1 MQHRRSDLPLR
12 YQRALRAG
20 APGTQSRRPG
30 LGSRNPNI
38 SISTITI
45 DEVIFGLTLRSNV
58 RVLAWFE
65 DFLTSSC
72 QVLDVTPAV
81 ARLAGAMRARLAGRG
96 QVRTQADML
105 IAASAAAHGLTLVTR
120 NTKDFTGCGISV
132 LNPFRGKG

>member
-1 MQHRRSDLPLR
+1 VTYLCDTNVLSELARP
-12 YQRALRAG
+12 
-20 APGTQSRRPG
+20 APNPG
-30 LGSRNPNI
+30 VLAWAAETRNVN
-38 SISTITI
+38 ISTITI
-45 DEVIFGLTLRSNV
+45 NEVIFGLTLRPNA

-65 DFLTSSC
+65 EFLANSC

-120 NTKDFTGCGISV
+120 NTKDFIGCGINV

>member
-1 MQHRRSDLPLR
+1 VTYLCDTNVLSELARP
-12 YQRALRAG
+12 
-20 APGTQSRRPG
+20 APNPG
-30 LGSRNPNI
+30 VLAWAAEI
-38 SISTITI
+38 KTVSISTITI
-45 DEVIFGLTLRSNV
+45 DEIIFGLTLRPNV

-65 DFLTSSC
+65 DFVASSC
-72 QVLDVTPAV
+72 HVLDVTPAV

-120 NTKDFTGCGISV
+120 NIKDFTGCGIDV

>member
-1 MQHRRSDLPLR
+1 VTFLCDTNVLSELARP
-12 YQRALRAG
+12 
-20 APGTQSRRPG
+20 APNPG
-30 LGSRNPNI
+30 VLLWAEEIRVV

-45 DEVIFGLTLRSNV
+45 DEVIFGLTLRPNA

-65 DFLTSSC
+65 DFVAKSC

-81 ARLAGAMRARLAGRG
+81 ARAAGAMRARLAGRG

-105 IAASAAAHGLTLVTR
+105 IAASAAAHGLTVVTR

>member
-1 MQHRRSDLPLR
+1 VTYLCDTNVLSELARP
-12 YQRALRAG
+12 
-20 APGTQSRRPG
+20 APNPG
-30 LGSRNPNI
+30 VLAWAAETRNV

-45 DEVIFGLTLRSNV
+45 DEVIFGLTLRPNA

-65 DFLTSSC
+65 EFLANSC

-120 NTKDFTGCGISV
+120 NTKDFSGCGIDL

>member
-1 MQHRRSDLPLR
+1 VTYLCDTNVLSELARP
-12 YQRALRAG
+12 
-20 APGTQSRRPG
+20 APNPG
-30 LGSRNPNI
+30 VLAWAAETKAV

-45 DEVIFGLTLRSNV
+45 DEIIFGLTLRPSV

-65 DFLTSSC
+65 DFVASSC
-72 QVLDVTPAV
+72 HVLDVTPAV

-120 NTKDFTGCGISV
+120 NIKDFTGCGIDV

>member
-1 MQHRRSDLPLR
+1 VTYLCDTNVLSELARP
-12 YQRALRAG
+12 
-20 APGTQSRRPG
+20 APNPG
-30 LGSRNPNI
+30 VLAWAAETRNV

-45 DEVIFGLTLRSNV
+45 DEVIFGLTLRPNA
-58 RVLAWFE
+58 RVLVWFE
-65 DFLTSSC
+65 EFLANSC

-81 ARLAGAMRARLAGRG
+81 ARLTGAMRARLAGRG

-120 NTKDFTGCGISV
+120 NTKDFIGCGINV

>member
-1 MQHRRSDLPLR
+1 VTYLCDTNVLSELTRP
-12 YQRALRAG
+12 
-20 APGTQSRRPG
+20 APNPG
-30 LGSRNPNI
+30 VLAWAAETRNV
-38 SISTITI
+38 SISAITI
-45 DEVIFGLTLRSNV
+45 DEVLFGLTLRPNA

-65 DFLTSSC
+65 EFVASSC

-120 NTKDFTGCGISV
+120 NTKDFIGCGINV

>member
-1 MQHRRSDLPLR
+1 MTYLCDTNVLSELARP
-12 YQRALRAG
+12 
-20 APGTQSRRPG
+20 APNPG
-30 LGSRNPNI
+30 VLTWAAEIRNV
-38 SISTITI
+38 SISAITI
-45 DEVIFGLTLRSNV
+45 DEVIFGLTLRPNA

-65 DFLTSSC
+65 EFLANSC

-120 NTKDFTGCGISV
+120 NTKDFSGCGV
-132 LNPFRGKG
+132 DLLNPFRGKG

>member
-1 MQHRRSDLPLR
+1 MTYLCDTNVLSELARP
-12 YQRALRAG
+12 
-20 APGTQSRRPG
+20 APNPG
-30 LGSRNPNI
+30 VLAWAAETRNVN
-38 SISTITI
+38 ISTITI
-45 DEVIFGLTLRSNV
+45 DEVIFGLTLRPNA

-65 DFLTSSC
+65 EFLANSC

-120 NTKDFTGCGISV
+120 NTKDFIGCGINV

>member
-1 MQHRRSDLPLR
+1 MTFLCDTNVLSELARPVPNPGVLTWAAETRSM
-12 YQRALRAG
+12 
-20 APGTQSRRPG
+20 
-30 LGSRNPNI
+30 

-45 DEVIFGLTLRSNV
+45 DEVMFGLTLRPNA
-58 RVLAWFE
+58 RVQAWFE
-65 DFLTSSC
+65 DFLASSC

-105 IAASAAAHGLTLVTR
+105 IAASAATHGLTLVTR

-132 LNPFRGKG
+132 LNPFRPKS

>member
-1 MQHRRSDLPLR
+1 VTYLCDTNVLSELARP
-12 YQRALRAG
+12 
-20 APGTQSRRPG
+20 APNPG
-30 LGSRNPNI
+30 VLAWAAETRNVN
-38 SISTITI
+38 ISTITI
-45 DEVIFGLTLRSNV
+45 DEVIFGLTLRPNA

-65 DFLTSSC
+65 EFLANSC

-120 NTKDFTGCGISV
+120 NTKDFIGCGINV

>member
-1 MQHRRSDLPLR
+1 MTYLCDTNVLSELARP
-12 YQRALRAG
+12 
-20 APGTQSRRPG
+20 APNPG
-30 LGSRNPNI
+30 VLAWAAEI
-38 SISTITI
+38 KTVSISTITI
-45 DEVIFGLTLRSNV
+45 DEIIFGLTLRPNV

-65 DFLTSSC
+65 DFVASSC
-72 QVLDVTPAV
+72 HVLDVTPAV

-120 NTKDFTGCGISV
+120 NIKDFTGCGIDV

>member
-1 MQHRRSDLPLR
+1 VTFLCDTNVLSELARP
-12 YQRALRAG
+12 
-20 APGTQSRRPG
+20 APNPG
-30 LGSRNPNI
+30 VLAWAAETRNV

-45 DEVIFGLTLRSNV
+45 DEVIFGLTLRPNV